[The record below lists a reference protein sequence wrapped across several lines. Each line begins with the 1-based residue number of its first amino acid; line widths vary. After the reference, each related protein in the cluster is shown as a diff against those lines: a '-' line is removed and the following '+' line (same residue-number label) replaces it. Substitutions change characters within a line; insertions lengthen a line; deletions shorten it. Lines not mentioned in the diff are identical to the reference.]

1 MKLSSILT
9 GVIVSPVAIPA
20 NFFAIPLR
28 LIVGFGFLQH
38 GFAKLLR
45 GGDAFVGIL
54 VAMHLPFP
62 ELLGWA
68 TVVMEILCGALIL
81 IGAFVPLAAI
91 PAIIIL
97 LVAIFTAHLPYGFSS
112 IKLLSYDAMGAHFGQ
127 PGYETDLLYIAS
139 ILALVIGGAGPFSVD
154 AILRRRLS
162 HRGK

>member
-9 GVIVSPVAIPA
+9 GVIVSPAAIPA
-20 NFFAIPLR
+20 KFFATPLR

-38 GFAKLLR
+38 GFAKLFR

-54 VAMHLPFP
+54 VAMHLPLP

-139 ILALVIGGAGPFSVD
+139 ILALVIGGAGPFSVE
-154 AILRRRLS
+154 AILRRRLT
-162 HRGK
+162 HRSK

>member
-139 ILALVIGGAGPFSVD
+139 ILALVIGGAGPFSVE
-154 AILRRRLS
+154 AILRRRLL

>member
-81 IGAFVPLAAI
+81 IGAFVSLAAI

-139 ILALVIGGAGPFSVD
+139 ILALVIGGAGPFSVE
-154 AILRRRLS
+154 AILRRRLL